1 MKIELAG
8 GGSHSVRVV
17 GENRTPE
24 ELERWATLVSGWRL
38 GADAEREAVRAE
50 ELLETWRQRQ
60 SR

>member
-8 GGSHSVRVV
+8 GGSHRVRVM

-38 GADAEREAVRAE
+38 GNDAERESVRSE
-50 ELLETWRQRQ
+50 ELLETWHQREP
-60 SR
+60 R